1 MKTNSEQTILHGNKH
16 NEDTMEHYYS
26 VILAG
31 GVGKRFWPLSKKKHP
46 KQLLDIIGSKSMVN
60 LTIDRLL
67 TLSPLDHI
75 FILTNQEQAKMIMA
89 QHPDLKKENFII
101 EPSGKS
107 TAPAIGLAAYHLLKI
122 DSQAIMGLFPADH
135 LIKDTVNFT
144 HTVESAIQ
152 AAKSHDSLFTF
163 GIKPSYPATGYGY
176 IQVDKDVE
184 FNSIA
189 LPHNTQIFNSKT
201 FAEKP
206 DITTA
211 KLFLKSGEFF
221 WNSGMFI
228 WQAQTII
235 HKINRFL
242 PETGNIL
249 KEIGNSI
256 GTENYNRIINK
267 KWKLIEPIS
276 IDYGVMEQSSR
287 INVVKADFD
296 WSDVGSWDTVY
307 KIEDK
312 DKNKNVFRSKGLLLR
327 SSGNYVFSKD
337 LKIFTLGVKNLVI
350 VENEGTLLIMP
361 RNESENIKE
370 IVDSLP
376 VIGEEELL

>member
-1 MKTNSEQTILHGNKH
+1 
-16 NEDTMEHYYS
+16 MEHYYS

-122 DSQAIMGLFPADH
+122 DPQAIMGLFPADH
-135 LIKDTVNFT
+135 LIKDTLNFT

-206 DITTA
+206 DISTA

-235 HKINRFL
+235 NKISRFL

-256 GTENYNRIINK
+256 GTENYSRIINK
-267 KWKLIEPIS
+267 KWKLIKPIS

-312 DKNKNVFRSKGLLLR
+312 DKNKNVLRSKGLLLR
-327 SSGNYVFSKD
+327 SSGNFVFSKD

-350 VENEGTLLIMP
+350 VESEGALLIMP